1 MQIGKGS
8 VNIKITILSLSIY
21 TLEISARWVASL
33 LHVLTACRGNN
44 ITTYISIDA
53 LMDSASQWVTT
64 GNVHKV
70 PTVILVSIASKDCAL
85 ILSWLELYVSTTTS
99 VADKPPVSLVILL

>member
-1 MQIGKGS
+1 MSMQIGKGS
-8 VNIKITILSLSIY
+8 VNLKITILSLSIY

-33 LHVLTACRGNN
+33 LHVLTACR
-44 ITTYISIDA
+44 DA